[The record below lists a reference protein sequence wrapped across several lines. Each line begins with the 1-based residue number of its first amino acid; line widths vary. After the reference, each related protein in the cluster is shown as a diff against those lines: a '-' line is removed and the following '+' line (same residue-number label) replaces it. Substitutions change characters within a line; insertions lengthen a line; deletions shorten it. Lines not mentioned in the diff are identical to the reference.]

1 MLRRSA
7 LGIGFSLAM
16 AAMAASPAG
25 AQQTAGISDNVV
37 RIGILADMSGVFSD
51 LSGAGSVAA
60 AKLAVEDFKKKHNPA
75 FGIELVI
82 GDHQNK
88 TDIAVNIARD
98 WYDNKK
104 VDMITDAINSA
115 VAIAASKVATEKDR
129 LLIVTGSG
137 STKINNEECSKNT
150 LLYAWNTY
158 SFAALPATY
167 LTRKGHKK
175 WFFIGIDYAFGH
187 SLQADATTMIK
198 QEGGEVVGAVHYPL
212 GTSDFTSYVLQAQSS
227 NADVVAL
234 ASAGAG
240 LLNSLRTAKD
250 FGLDKTKQLTIMG
263 GSFDDVVA
271 LGTDVAQGLLIAEG
285 FYWDFD
291 EESRAWS
298 AHFEAATGKKPSMLN
313 AGLYSAI
320 MQYLAAVSRT
330 GTDTAKDV
338 IADIRSQKS
347 INDVFLRNAHLRDDN
362 LMSHDVYLLEV
373 KKPSES
379 KGKWDVYKV
388 IATASGEEAFGPI
401 SQSKCPLV
409 KQ

>member
-1 MLRRSA
+1 MLKRSA
-7 LGIGFSLAM
+7 LGIGFSVAL
-16 AAMAASPAG
+16 AAMTAIPASAQPAR
-25 AQQTAGISDNVV
+25 ISDNVV
-37 RIGILADMSGVFSD
+37 RIGVLADMSGVFSD
-51 LSGAGSVAA
+51 LSGEGSVAA
-60 AKLAVEDFKKKHNPA
+60 ARLAVADFKKQHNPS
-75 FGIELVI
+75 FDIDLVI

-88 TDIAVNIARD
+88 TDIAVNTARD

-115 VAIAASKVATEKDR
+115 VAIATSKVATEKDR

-158 SFAALPATY
+158 SFASLPATY
-167 LTRKGHKK
+167 LTRKGQKK

-187 SLQADATTMIK
+187 SLQQDATSLIK

-212 GTSDFTSYVLQAQSS
+212 GTSDFTSHVLQAQSS

-250 FGLDKTKQLTIMG
+250 FGLDQTKQLTIMG

-271 LGTDVAQGLLIAEG
+271 LGTEVAQGLLLAEG

-291 EESRAWS
+291 DESRAWS
-298 AHFEAATGKKPSMLN
+298 EHFEAATGKKPSMLN

-320 MQYLAAVSRT
+320 MQYLMAVSRT
-330 GTDTAKDV
+330 GSDSANEV
-338 IADIRSQKS
+338 IADIRAQES
-347 INDVFLRNAHLRDDN
+347 INDIFLKNAHLRDDN

-379 KGKWDVYKV
+379 KSKWDVYKV
-388 IATASGEEAFGPI
+388 IATANGEEAFGPI